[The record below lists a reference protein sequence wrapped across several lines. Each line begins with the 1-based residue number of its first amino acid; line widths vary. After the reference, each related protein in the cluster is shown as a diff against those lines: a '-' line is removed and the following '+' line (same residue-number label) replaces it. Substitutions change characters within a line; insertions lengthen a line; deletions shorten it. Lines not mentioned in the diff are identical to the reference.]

1 MIAWAAGEGAAIA
14 LRALVYLDLLLLA
27 GLLLCA
33 RRTAPGEASAPV
45 IAGLAGAGAILAI
58 AQLAVTAL
66 AMTGGDTAVLDGPML
81 GFIAFETSAGLS
93 AIARFLCLA
102 VLAALAAR
110 PLRSRVP
117 HTALALTALAALA
130 ALAWTG
136 HAGASEGA
144 AGSLH
149 RTADILHLTAASVWL
164 GTLVLLFAALA
175 RSRIATGDLIA
186 ALRRFA
192 VTGTVIVGTLIVTGA
207 INLWAIAG
215 IDSLP
220 ALAASDYGRVLGLK
234 LLLFGAMLGFAGFN
248 RWRLTPR
255 LETASRS
262 AKGGLRA
269 SVTFETL
276 LAMGVIL
283 AVALLGTLPPYG

>member
-102 VLAALAAR
+102 VLAALACRTAH
-110 PLRSRVP
+110 SRVP
-117 HTALALTALAALA
+117 HTALALAALA

-144 AGSLH
+144 AGTLH
-149 RTADILHLTAASVWL
+149 RTADILHLTAASAWL

-175 RSRIATGDLIA
+175 RSRTATGDLIA

-215 IDSLP
+215 TDTLP

-262 AKGGLRA
+262 AMGGLRA

>member
-33 RRTAPGEASAPV
+33 RRTVPGDASAPV
-45 IAGLAGAGAILAI
+45 IAGLAGAGATLAI

-81 GFIAFETSAGLS
+81 RFIAFETSAGLS
-93 AIARFLCLA
+93 AVARFLCLA
-102 VLAALAAR
+102 VLAALACRTA
-110 PLRSRVP
+110 RSRVP
-117 HTALALTALAALA
+117 HTALALAALA

-144 AGSLH
+144 AGTLH

-175 RSRIATGDLIA
+175 RSRMATGDLIA

-215 IDSLP
+215 TDTLP

-234 LLLFGAMLGFAGFN
+234 LLLFGAMLAFAGFN
-248 RWRLTPR
+248 RWHLTPR
-255 LETASRS
+255 LEAASRS
-262 AKGGLRA
+262 AMGGLRA

>member
-1 MIAWAAGEGAAIA
+1 MV

-45 IAGLAGAGAILAI
+45 IAGLAGAGATLAI

-66 AMTGGDTAVLDGPML
+66 AMTGGDIAVLDAPML
-81 GFIAFETSAGLS
+81 RFIAFETGAGLS

-102 VLAALAAR
+102 VLAALATRTAR
-110 PLRSRVP
+110 NRVP
-117 HTALALTALAALA
+117 HIALALAALA

-144 AGSLH
+144 AGTLH

-164 GTLVLLFAALA
+164 GTLILLFAALA

-192 VTGTVIVGTLIVTGA
+192 VTGTVIVGTLIATGA

-215 IDSLP
+215 IESLP

-255 LETASRS
+255 LEAASRS
-262 AKGGLRA
+262 AMGGLRA
-269 SVTFETL
+269 SVTLETL
-276 LAMGVIL
+276 LALGVIL

>member
-1 MIAWAAGEGAAIA
+1 MA

-33 RRTAPGEASAPV
+33 RRTAPGDVSATA

-58 AQLAVTAL
+58 AQLVVTAI
-66 AMTGGDTAVLDGPML
+66 AMTGGDTTVLDAPML
-81 GFIAFETSAGLS
+81 RFIAFETSAGLS
-93 AIARFLCLA
+93 AIIRFLCLA
-102 VLAALAAR
+102 VLAALATRTAR
-110 PLRSRVP
+110 TRVP
-117 HTALALTALAALA
+117 HTALALAALA
-130 ALAWTG
+130 ALAWNG

-144 AGSLH
+144 TGTFH
-149 RTADILHLTAASVWL
+149 RTADILHLIAASVWL

-175 RSRIATGDLIA
+175 RSHTATADLIA
-186 ALRRFA
+186 ALNRFA

-207 INLWAIAG
+207 VNLWAIAG

-262 AKGGLRA
+262 GMAGLQT
-269 SVTFETL
+269 SVTLETL
-276 LAMGVIL
+276 LAIGVIL
-283 AVALLGTLPPYG
+283 AVALLGTLSPNG